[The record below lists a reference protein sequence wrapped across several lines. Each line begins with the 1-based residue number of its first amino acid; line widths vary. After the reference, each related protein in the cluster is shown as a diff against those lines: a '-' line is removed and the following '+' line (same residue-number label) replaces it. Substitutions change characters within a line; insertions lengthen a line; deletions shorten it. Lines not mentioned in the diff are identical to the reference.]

1 MSTKEEYL
9 NSLPTDR
16 IKLLRDEW
24 EEIWLQRPHYWIA
37 EVEYKLLDR
46 ILALREQKQTWT
58 ISPDTL

>member
-24 EEIWLQRPHYWIA
+24 QEIWIQRPHYWIA

-46 ILALREQKQTWT
+46 IAAAREQKQT
-58 ISPDTL
+58 